1 MMADIWKQVGTW
13 QRLNMSQKTRESCL
27 AQFFRVDAEML
38 SGPAAFLTVCLAK
51 RILTSDG

>member
-38 SGPAAFLTVCLAK
+38 SGPAAFLTFCLAK